1 MLVLFV
7 VSRLPKVVVGIAV
20 VKLTCG
26 LFVTVEI
33 FVAREG
39 KAVEVV
45 EATLAVALYFPLGVE
60 GLTVLSE

>member
-7 VSRLPKVVVGIAV
+7 VSKLPKVVVGIAV

-39 KAVEVV
+39 
-45 EATLAVALYFPLGVE
+45 GVE
-60 GLTVLSE
+60 GLTVLAE